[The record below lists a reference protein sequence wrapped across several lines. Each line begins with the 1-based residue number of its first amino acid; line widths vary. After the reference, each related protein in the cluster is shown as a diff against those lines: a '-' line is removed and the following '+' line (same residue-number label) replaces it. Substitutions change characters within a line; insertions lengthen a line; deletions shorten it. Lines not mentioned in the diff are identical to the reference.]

1 MQLLLQKDSTLHV
14 VRRRKPDAT
23 ATDPVA
29 ISGGSIDAEVASATS
44 GDANKASFKLA
55 LPALRKTNLWHA
67 GADSGMTPRAS
78 KPSTAVAPKPAF
90 PALRDTSKL
99 PLVPSIA
106 IEIAQQDKELV
117 QELPHEQQQQQQ
129 PSSELD
135 DATPLSPSFDSGLLS
150 PPPFLDES
158 STLIDDGL
166 VPIRDLAS
174 SFDFDLEGEQNIEL
188 DMLLALMEISE
199 PGAECDSEAASHGT
213 DSEAH
218 EAAPNR
224 FLRNGPFARD
234 AESGFVVLDEGAAC
248 SLSSPTPAS
257 CVRGTEMQLCV
268 CVCVCAETSQL
279 VGEALTPIQAV
290 VRGNIARKAYRK
302 RGTPVW

>member
-1 MQLLLQKDSTLHV
+1 VQLLLQKDSTLHV

-199 PGAECDSEAASHGT
+199 PGTECDSEAASHGT

-234 AESGFVVLDEGAAC
+234 AESGFVVLDEGAAR

-257 CVRGTEMQLCV
+257 CLRGTDMQLCV
-268 CVCVCAETSQL
+268 RVRRNEPTRWRGSNTDPSRCARQHCS
-279 VGEALTPIQAV
+279 
-290 VRGNIARKAYRK
+290 
-302 RGTPVW
+302 